1 MTALYWHT
9 CGEGNRDFVL
19 LHGWGLNADIW
30 HCIINRLAPH
40 FRLHLVDLP
49 GYGRSSGYGDMSLSE
64 MATVVLNQ
72 APEKALWLGWSM
84 GGLVASQ
91 IALNQPEQVIGLI
104 TVSSSPCFSAQGD
117 WPGIKPEILAG
128 FKQQLHDNFPRTI
141 ERFLSLQTLGIASAR
156 KDTQF
161 LKSLVSYQQSAE
173 VLIRGLEIVQTT
185 DLRSAL
191 AHCSVP
197 FLRIYGD
204 RDELVPPRVAP
215 LLDGAWPTTQSAII
229 GNAAHVPFMSHP
241 DDFLALII
249 HFSQR
254 DDLPD

>member
-9 CGEGNRDFVL
+9 CGEGKRDFVL

-104 TVSSSPCFSAQGD
+104 TVSSSPCFSAQGVIGLGSSQKYWLD
-117 WPGIKPEILAG
+117 LSNNCMIIFRVLLNAFYHYRRWVLPVHEKIP
-128 FKQQLHDNFPRTI
+128 NF
-141 ERFLSLQTLGIASAR
+141 
-156 KDTQF
+156 
-161 LKSLVSYQQSAE
+161 
-173 VLIRGLEIVQTT
+173 
-185 DLRSAL
+185 
-191 AHCSVP
+191 
-197 FLRIYGD
+197 
-204 RDELVPPRVAP
+204 
-215 LLDGAWPTTQSAII
+215 
-229 GNAAHVPFMSHP
+229 
-241 DDFLALII
+241 
-249 HFSQR
+249 
-254 DDLPD
+254 

>member
-9 CGEGNRDFVL
+9 CGEGKRDFVL

-91 IALNQPEQVIGLI
+91 IALNQPEQVID
-104 TVSSSPCFSAQGD
+104 TVLP
-117 WPGIKPEILAG
+117 
-128 FKQQLHDNFPRTI
+128 T
-141 ERFLSLQTLGIASAR
+141 SLQALFFHQKGRLISAR
-156 KDTQF
+156 HTPVEVICALQHRRLFF
-161 LKSLVSYQQSAE
+161 LLYC
-173 VLIRGLEIVQTT
+173 VLPT
-185 DLRSAL
+185 
-191 AHCSVP
+191 VP
-197 FLRIYGD
+197 I
-204 RDELVPPRVAP
+204 ET
-215 LLDGAWPTTQSAII
+215 LLLGYK
-229 GNAAHVPFMSHP
+229 
-241 DDFLALII
+241 
-249 HFSQR
+249 
-254 DDLPD
+254 